1 MMIGNGTVFCEA
13 LQAGARGGILAVGCA
28 VPRLCIEIYQAV
40 RAGDLI
46 RSETLQY
53 RLTPLALAVT
63 KTYGVG
69 GLKTAMGMAGLIGG
83 AVRAPLK
90 IPGETA
96 VAEIAELLNQAQHA
110 LDPNSSGAATGVAP
124 GSSLVHQ
131 GADG

>member
-1 MMIGNGTVFCEA
+1 
-13 LQAGARGGILAVGCA
+13 
-28 VPRLCIEIYQAV
+28 LCLEIYRAV
-40 RAGDLI
+40 RAADLI

-69 GLKTAMGMAGLIGG
+69 GLKIAMGMAGLTGG
-83 AVRAPLK
+83 AVRAPLS

-96 VAEIAELLNQAQHA
+96 IAEIAELLKQAQRA
-110 LDPNSSGAATGVAP
+110 LDQNSSGAATGVAP

-131 GADG
+131 GVDG